1 MEYQQ
6 ALIIGRRRRSEAALA
21 LSMYMQERATDV
33 CAVKPAKDQGMD
45 AKEWEPVGEQSF
57 KEICIRTSLSGDKEA
72 YLVLTDADGTVKA
85 CSQRVYPMQIALQI
99 AWTIPLPSYAAPG
112 GALMAEAQEE
122 AMRKAQHIAQL
133 PEV

>member
-1 MEYQQ
+1 
-6 ALIIGRRRRSEAALA
+6 
-21 LSMYMQERATDV
+21 
-33 CAVKPAKDQGMD
+33 MD

-99 AWTIPLPSYAAPG
+99 AWTIPLPAYAGPG
-112 GALMAEAQEE
+112 GALMSEAQEE
-122 AMRKAQHIAQL
+122 AMRKAQHTAQL